1 MDQALAESEVE
12 HQSLAQT
19 YVSPHRGPDGRR
31 RWAMTAEMG
40 RGASGGAGGAGG
52 ALPQLTSV
60 GYWLPLSMSL
70 VALPGLGMVL
80 ISGRRRGG
88 ERAYLLRS

>member
-1 MDQALAESEVE
+1 MDQALAEWEVE

-31 RWAMTAEMG
+31 RWAMTAEM
-40 RGASGGAGGAGG
+40 AGG
-52 ALPQLTSV
+52 ALPQLTVLTSV

-88 ERAYLLRS
+88 ARAYLLRS

>member
-40 RGASGGAGGAGG
+40 RGASGGA
-52 ALPQLTSV
+52 LPQLTSV

-88 ERAYLLRS
+88 ERSYLLRS

>member
-40 RGASGGAGGAGG
+40 RGASGGELG

>member
-1 MDQALAESEVE
+1 MDQALAEWEVE

-40 RGASGGAGGAGG
+40 GGASGGA
-52 ALPQLTSV
+52 LPQLTVLTSV